1 MSPAH
6 NARLTKSTTI
16 RAEAWDNVGVIYVDF
31 LVDGQAI
38 ARDSAAPFE
47 YSWNIGFWA
56 DGNYHAL
63 AAKACDQSGNVGLSE
78 VISVLISPYAVVFPV
93 QKFPLSG
100 AVYDST
106 NRVLLAWNSAGMDF
120 TYNLQISNFSN
131 FQSAVLDTVL
141 ADTVYRTSALND
153 GTYYWRVREI
163 NNLNLTS
170 AWSSVWRFTIKEP
183 AGPILVSPSEG
194 EFLDS
199 TIIGLVWRRLAGA
212 IAYSVEVSKD
222 LAFSELSFARV
233 SQDTSVSANL
243 PEKTLYY
250 WRVRALKDDGA
261 VSGWSPVSNFASA
274 VDLTSGLIAHY
285 PFNGNANNASGN
297 GYHGSVVGATLAN
310 DRFGKANSAY
320 MFNGT
325 SDYIRIA
332 ATVTNPN
339 LPFSWSAWV
348 FLPRL
353 PGLGETGAVIE
364 QGGDPGKTLVSPKIW
379 VDSNAKVHFYLWVSP
394 SNHLDL
400 VSNSPLTLNAWHHLL
415 CVYTTQRASIY
426 INARLDREFNYRGGS
441 PVLSNFYVGANPPY
455 YVEYF
460 NGCIDDVRIYD
471 RALVPA
477 EIQALY
483 HEAGWNP

>member
-1 MSPAH
+1 
-6 NARLTKSTTI
+6 
-16 RAEAWDNVGVIYVDF
+16 
-31 LVDGQAI
+31 
-38 ARDSAAPFE
+38 
-47 YSWNIGFWA
+47 
-56 DGNYHAL
+56 
-63 AAKACDQSGNVGLSE
+63 
-78 VISVLISPYAVVFPV
+78 
-93 QKFPLSG
+93 
-100 AVYDST
+100 
-106 NRVLLAWNSAGMDF
+106 MDF

-141 ADTVYRTSALND
+141 ADTVYRTSALNY

-194 EFLDS
+194 EFIDS

-274 VDLTSGLIAHY
+274 VDLTSGLIAYY
-285 PFNGNANNASGN
+285 PFNGNANDASGN

-325 SDYIRIA
+325 SDYIRA
-332 ATVTNPN
+332 SAPLTNPSAG
-339 LPFSWSAWV
+339 FTWSAWIY
-348 FLPRL
+348 LIRL
-353 PGLGETGAVIE
+353 PSEGNNQDVLV
-364 QGGDPGKTLVSPKIW
+364 QGGDPGTNGGDPQVWI
-379 VDSNAKVHFYLWVSP
+379 DSNGKCHFLLWINPNRNV
-394 SNHLDL
+394 DV
-400 VSNSPLTLNAWHHLL
+400 VSNSGLEPRRWYHLL
-415 CVYTTQRASIY
+415 CTYTTRRAKIY
-426 INARLDREFNYRGGS
+426 INAMLSGDVAYSAGS
-441 PVLSNFYVGANPPY
+441 QTWPNFYIGANEAYLTGY
-455 YVEYF
+455 YM
-460 NGCIDDVRIYD
+460 GLIDDVRVFN
-471 RALVPA
+471 RALLSSEVHA
-477 EIQALY
+477 IY
-483 HEAGWNP
+483 HDGGWNP